1 MAAAIAVALAAA
13 ACTTV
18 EPVSDP
24 PPAPRDADG
33 CPSFGP
39 VRQTGRVRLPS
50 LDEISGIVAGPRR
63 GTFWVQEDSG
73 NPAAIAAIDD
83 DGRVLTTVAVRG
95 ARNEDWEDIARTDD
109 RLWIADI
116 GDNAERRPEIRVYS
130 LPEPTLSATSARAE
144 VLRLRYED
152 DEHDAEALLVTPDGD
167 ALYVITKELSEDAAI
182 FGADI
187 SSATDGDRVVLREL
201 GSLPTRL
208 VTGADLG
215 SEGIVIVSYL
225 GSRWFPWTD
234 DRSVEATLAQR
245 ACRTPVEGGEAIA
258 IEPGTGR
265 LVTVPEGIRPP
276 ITASQPDD

>member
-1 MAAAIAVALAAA
+1 MAAAIAVALVTA
-13 ACTTV
+13 ACATV
-18 EPVSDP
+18 EPVADP
-24 PPAPRDADG
+24 PPPTKDAED

-39 VRQTGRVRLPS
+39 VHQTGRVRVPS

-83 DGRVLTTVAVRG
+83 DGRVLTTVAVVG
-95 ARNEDWEDIARTDD
+95 ARNEDWEDIARTDE
-109 RLWIADI
+109 RLWIGDI

-130 LPEPTLSATSARAE
+130 LPEPTLSATSAWAE

-152 DEHDAEALLVTPDGD
+152 DEHDAEALLVAPDGD
-167 ALYVITKELSEDAAI
+167 ALYVITKELSENAAI

-187 SSATDGDRVVLREL
+187 SSATVGDRVVLREL

-245 ACRTPVEGGEAIA
+245 GCRTPVEGGEAIA
-258 IEPGTGR
+258 IERGTGR

-276 ITASQPDD
+276 ITASRPDD